1 MPHSEHNRNI
11 PSPRHRAFTLIELLV
26 VIAIIA
32 ILAAILFPV
41 FAQAKRA
48 AKTTATL
55 SGTKQLGLGTLMYSN
70 DFDDMAIGA
79 TDPNN
84 VTWMQ
89 KSYPYVK
96 NINIYWDATDGVNP
110 DERPM
115 TGEFWGWWTWNGTIS
130 LNDNATKY
138 WDGTAGQVRNLSS
151 QDDAAKRALIS
162 AIRAPG
168 YVPTIG
174 APVYDVNALFPNYPV
189 RPMDYYRDKLS
200 LASAKHGNFIISSFL
215 DGHAGRTP
223 EKKVMTREPIE
234 SSYWTWYLQPEILA
248 FQGDW
253 RSST

>member
-1 MPHSEHNRNI
+1 MSQSEQNNIPHSIR
-11 PSPRHRAFTLIELLV
+11 RKAFTLIELLV

-70 DFDDMAIGA
+70 DFDDMAVGA
-79 TDPNN
+79 TDPNA

-89 KSYPYVK
+89 KTYPYVK
-96 NINIYWDATDGVNP
+96 NIDIFWDATDGVNRE
-110 DERPM
+110 DRPM
-115 TGEFWGWWTWNGTIS
+115 TGDFWGWWTWNGTIS

-138 WDGTAGQVRNLSS
+138 WDGSAGQVRNLSS
-151 QDDAAKRALIS
+151 QDKIAERCLIA

-168 YVPTIG
+168 YVATIG
-174 APVYDVNALFPNYPV
+174 APVWDVNSLFPNYPV
-189 RPMDYYRDKLS
+189 RPMDYWRDKLS
-200 LASAKHGNFIISSFL
+200 LASAKHGNFIVGAFL
-215 DGHAGRTP
+215 DGHAGKTA
-223 EKKVMTREPIE
+223 EKKVMTREDI
-234 SSYWTWYLQPEILA
+234 STAYWNWYLKPEVLA

-253 RSST
+253 RSGS